1 MPKTFSPV
9 SIGTRGRRAIAWF
22 VKNGLVV
29 SATDADVAAHAMAV
43 VMDALQKIG
52 QPLDERHQ
60 RWARDLVTRFPAFPD
75 PAHFTREHS
84 AGKVDVNINTDGI
97 GYGYIK
103 PSAAVHECGGA
114 VFDHDAHVA
123 MEFEPRTVT
132 VAAPPR
138 ILDSRFLIL
147 IPDHLIQ

>member
-1 MPKTFSPV
+1 MSKTFSPV

-29 SATDADVAAHAMAV
+29 AATDADVAAHAMAI

-52 QPLDERHQ
+52 QPIDERHQ
-60 RWARDLVTRFPAFPD
+60 RWAIELLKQFPAFPD

-84 AGKVDVNINTDGI
+84 AGNVDVNINTEGI
-97 GYGYIK
+97 GYGYVK

-114 VFDHDAHVA
+114 LFDHRAHVV
-123 MEFEPRTVT
+123 MEFEPRAVS
-132 VAAPPR
+132 VAGPVR
-138 ILDSRFLIL
+138 
-147 IPDHLIQ
+147 H